1 MDKLLN
7 YLPPFMQEYKEMQEI
22 MGTEQQFLEPL
33 EVTMMEVLNNNF
45 ILTANE
51 QGIRKYEKLL
61 NIKPVPEDTLETRR
75 MKVLSRWNNF
85 VPYTWRVLIKRMDF
99 VCGNHY
105 KLLPD
110 FNNYQLGIRV
120 WLEGCGQADALD
132 HLLRCMMPA
141 NILLDSRNEI
151 PAETDTTIYAV
162 AWTTDCEVQ
171 EMMDY
176 YHDDFY
182 KKDKIFASGGTVEA
196 EMLETSDAVMNE
208 KFDGNIEGILE
219 GMGGFGGAV
228 IEYTQ
233 FETVQDKGR

>member
-1 MDKLLN
+1 
-7 YLPPFMQEYKEMQEI
+7 MQEYKEMQEI

-33 EVTMMEVLNNNF
+33 EVTMRELLDNNF

-51 QGIRKYEKLL
+51 RGIRKYEKLL

-110 FNNYQLGIRV
+110 FHHYQLGIRV

-162 AWTTDCEVQ
+162 AWTTDCEV
-171 EMMDY
+171 EELMDY

-182 KKDKIFASGGTVEA
+182 KEDKIFASGGTVEA